1 MKADREYGDFVND
14 MLSSIKDTY
23 EFTKSMNY
31 EDFFRDRK
39 TTHAT
44 VRSLEIFGEAAKH
57 IPQNIRDR
65 HTDIPWKKI
74 IGLRNRIAHDYF
86 GIDLK
91 LVWKIVKEEL
101 PELKPAI
108 QRLSKKI

>member
-1 MKADREYGDFVND
+1 MKGKRQYGDYIDD
-14 MLSSIKDTY
+14 MLSSIKDTAV
-23 EFTKSMNY
+23 FTKGMEY

-57 IPQNIRDR
+57 LPDSIREK
-65 HTDIPWKKI
+65 HPDIPWKKI
-74 IGLRNRIAHDYF
+74 IGLRNRIAHEYF

-91 LVWKIVKEEL
+91 LVWKIVREEL
-101 PELKPAI
+101 PALKPFI
-108 QRLSKKI
+108 QKIAKK